1 MYDQRAKATYS
12 ENDVKAFVYQ
22 WFAGFDHQKD
32 IDFFKKHLNPGKVD
46 MDFPDFPVKS
56 IADFE
61 KWYQN
66 VINNVQWNAHIVS
79 NLQVRGDETGG
90 FAISLDLNWKVRSY
104 ENQIYDVR
112 IHQDWFVIVDQS
124 KNFIITR
131 QRARVIRD
139 Y

>member
-1 MYDQRAKATYS
+1 MYDQRAKTKYS

-22 WFAGFDHQKD
+22 WFAGFDHQAD
-32 IDFFKKHLNPGKVD
+32 IGFFKKHLNPDKVD

-66 VINNVQWNAHIVS
+66 VIDNIQWNAHIVS
-79 NLQVRGDETGG
+79 DLQVRGDETGG
-90 FAISLDLNWKVRSY
+90 FTITLDVNWKVRSY
-104 ENQIYDVR
+104 ENQVYDVR
-112 IHQDWFVIVDQS
+112 IHHDWFVITDHNR
-124 KNFIITR
+124 NFIVVR
-131 QRARVIRD
+131 QRAKLTGK